1 MCLFSV
7 MKKLWKSAK
16 CAVAK
21 YRYYGVKG
29 DDAWAFDSTSDP
41 KMLNWWQPKLIEES
55 DYVWCQ
61 GPKGGVRLVYQNW
74 DRAYETDFACFKK
87 QGYIT
92 NDPEA
97 MKEFAWVKL
106 RARTLTIGK

>member
-1 MCLFSV
+1 M
-7 MKKLWKSAK
+7 
-16 CAVAK
+16 AK

-29 DDAWAFDSTSDP
+29 DDAWSIDSSTKP
-41 KMLNWWQPKLIEES
+41 NMLKWWQPKLMEDS

-74 DRAYETDFACFKK
+74 DLLYKTDFAHFKK

-97 MKEFAWVKL
+97 MAEFMWIKLKAVNLTVK
-106 RARTLTIGK
+106 

>member
-1 MCLFSV
+1 M
-7 MKKLWKSAK
+7 
-16 CAVAK
+16 AK

-29 DDAWAFDSTSDP
+29 DDAWSLDSSTNP
-41 KMLNWWQPKLIEES
+41 AALHWYQPKLMEDS

-61 GPKGGVRLVYQNW
+61 GPKGGVRLVHQNW

-92 NDPEA
+92 NDPQA
-97 MKEFAWVKL
+97 MSEFMWIKLKAVGITVK
-106 RARTLTIGK
+106 